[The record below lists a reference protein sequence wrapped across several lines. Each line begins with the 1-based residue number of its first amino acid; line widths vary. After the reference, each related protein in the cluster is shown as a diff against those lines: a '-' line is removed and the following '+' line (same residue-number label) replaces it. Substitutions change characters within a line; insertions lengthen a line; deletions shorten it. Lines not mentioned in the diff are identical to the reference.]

1 MSEKFDPSDEKY
13 KKVEN
18 LPEKYQGKFV
28 NVPKNKGGGFVRKE
42 AMENYK
48 TNEKD
53 AKEERES
60 IFGDVKIELLWI
72 LRIKKP
78 LMRSGDNY

>member
-28 NVPKNKGGGFVRKE
+28 NVPK
-42 AMENYK
+42 
-48 TNEKD
+48 
-53 AKEERES
+53 S
-60 IFGDVKIELLWI
+60 
-72 LRIKKP
+72 
-78 LMRSGDNY
+78 